1 MMIVGKACEIMLPH
15 SAKPLRDQIDMYWNV
30 LSVDLAPM
38 SQVLGD
44 VLSVENMPK
53 CKCWFMPTS

>member
-53 CKCWFMPTS
+53 CKC